1 MIKRFFLVAIIVSFA
16 VPSVSKELKVFGNW
30 GHVINKKR
38 LPMKQK
44 FILLPRQLKLIVNMN
59 LQNLFL
65 VLIVIDY
72 ILVD

>member
-1 MIKRFFLVAIIVSFA
+1 MSKKLFLVAIMASFA

-30 GHVINKKR
+30 GYVINKNKATNETEVY
-38 LPMKQK
+38 
-44 FILLPRQLKLIVNMN
+44 IASEQLKLIVNMD

-65 VLIVIDY
+65 ALIVIDY